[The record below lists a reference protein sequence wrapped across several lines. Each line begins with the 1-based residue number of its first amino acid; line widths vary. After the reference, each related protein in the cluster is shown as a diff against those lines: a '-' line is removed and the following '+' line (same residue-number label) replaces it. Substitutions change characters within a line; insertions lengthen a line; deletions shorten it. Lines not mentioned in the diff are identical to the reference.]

1 MCSEPAGGGL
11 DWMLPYLALVG
22 VVFGANI
29 LPAFGPPTWSLL
41 VFFRLQSHI
50 PAVLLVLIGAS
61 AAASGRLVLAFASRR
76 VRDHLSAKR
85 LESLGAARD
94 ALAGGRKRAVAGL
107 GLFALS
113 PLPSSQLF
121 IAAGLV
127 AVPIVPLTAAF
138 FTGRL
143 VSYSI
148 YVTAASA
155 VKHSLGSTI
164 ASAFMSPLGIA
175 LQIVMLAG
183 LVALMRV
190 DWARYLSARRGASAR
205 EADSDVGHAN
215 TRRPETSHSSRRH
228 TQPASTPGEHQE
240 PSSP

>member
-1 MCSEPAGGGL
+1 MCSELVAGEL

-22 VVFGANI
+22 VVFGANM

-50 PAVLLVLIGAS
+50 PGVPLVLIGATS
-61 AAASGRLVLAFASRR
+61 AASGRLVLAFASRHF
-76 VRDHLSAKR
+76 RDHLPAKR

-113 PLPSSQLF
+113 PLPSAQLF

-143 VSYSI
+143 VSYSV

-164 ASAFMSPLGIA
+164 ASAFTSPLGIA
-175 LQIVMLAG
+175 LQIMMLAG
-183 LVALMRV
+183 LVALMRI
-190 DWARYLSARRGASAR
+190 DWAKHLSARPGASAR
-205 EADSDVGHAN
+205 EHDSDAGHRDTGRAQN
-215 TRRPETSHSSRRH
+215 VPPLQAPH
-228 TQPASTPGEHQE
+228 
-240 PSSP
+240 